1 MWRLLLISTLALAQ
15 DGERIYTSQ
24 CAYCHGVKGEG
35 GRGAP
40 LDRATLRNAP
50 DDAALARVI
59 RRGIPDTGMPAS
71 ALSEREIAA
80 VSAHVRALG
89 RGASRESAQGDARR
103 GEAIY
108 RAQKCAA
115 CHTIGGRGGGLGP
128 DLGSIGRRRN
138 AAHLRQSITDPEAE
152 IAAGYFL
159 IRAELLDRRAIDG
172 VRVNEDSFSIQLR
185 DAQGVVH
192 SLWKSELRMLAK
204 LMKKSLM
211 PSYRALSSAQLDDL
225 TAYLAALEEEGR

>member
-1 MWRLLLISTLALAQ
+1 MISSLAFAQ
-15 DGERIYTSQ
+15 DGERIYASQ

-40 LDRATLRNAP
+40 LDRTTLRNAP

-59 RRGIPDTGMPAS
+59 RRGIPDTGMPSS
-71 ALSEREIAA
+71 ALSEREITA

-89 RGASRESAQGDARR
+89 RGAAAREAARGDATR

-108 RAQKCAA
+108 RGQNCAA
-115 CHTIGGRGGGLGP
+115 CHTINGRGGGLGP

-185 DAQGVVH
+185 DAKGVVH

-204 LMKKSLM
+204 LMKKSPM
-211 PSYRALSSAQLDDL
+211 PSYPALSSAQLDDL
-225 TAYLAALEEEGR
+225 TAYLAARDEEAR